1 MGMMFY
7 SCKTLTDVTALANW
21 DVSNVTKMNMMF
33 SWCKTLTDV
42 TALANWDVSNVT
54 DMGGMFFLS
63 KITDIS
69 VLANWDVSNVTD
81 MERMFY
87 LCKSL
92 SDISG
97 LSNWN
102 VSNVTNMDSLFDT
115 CSALSSVSALANWD
129 VSSVNDMN
137 SMFRLCDSL
146 TDISGLANWDVS
158 NVTSFGLTFYGTKIT
173 NVDAL
178 KNWDIRNCE
187 DFTDMFADCMMLV
200 DISGL
205 ANWDMSGEK
214 DLYGMFIRCSSLEDI
229 SPLANW
235 DVSNVTNMMYLFDEC
250 VSIAD
255 ASSLSVWNVNTSTT
269 GAFKGCVLLEEH
281 PSKYP
286 TWYSAYRAPGTAA
299 SEVATASL
307 MTLKNTKAISPMLL
321 SNAPENGNA
330 RDVVFDNNDY
340 STVNAARYNADSGR
354 FVADANG
361 EAYYVFHLKNGAFI
375 DIKDLNPEVQYEITE
390 VGNSYLP
397 SYTVTEGSEYTI
409 SDSGKKETPNS
420 DLSTGKETL
429 TAGSSISYLF
439 TNKKDADHNVT
450 ITKKVDGDIASV
462 TDQFDYKAFISGL
475 TPGKEYNIKKTTA
488 PVGNTEGTFDFSKY
502 DVSGIS
508 YELTDELINTFAGY
522 MHYDGYDKYYFDNDG
537 NGLGITCNGERID
550 GFDRFYV
557 ERGSYTSVVFVNS
570 STNEKAG
577 TYMSEEDVIT
587 AYSLRDPD
595 TEEVAK
601 TIDLSPYVRK
611 DYMEIEEEDLRI
623 LDGAEF
629 VNGDITF
636 NCSVVNTEAGDK
648 LQIVYTYVETAEG
661 INKTE
666 TFVGDSFA
674 IEGGSIYFVD
684 SNTREFLCLFDY
696 ADQVSFS
703 MKGTSE
709 TATFTADESGN
720 AVLEWTMKAND
731 AYEIMELP
739 EGATYQV
746 IEAGAE
752 KYIASYEITD
762 NNDADGVLD
771 TVVKVRDGNFFRN
784 KTLSTAKE
792 TVDLYEDVVIT
803 FTNTAPM
810 PVLPSTGSNTALLL
824 TLFGLAGIAGY
835 GIYKTLRRKKR
846 NNMAV

>member
-1 MGMMFY
+1 MTDMGMMFY
-7 SCKTLTDVTALANW
+7 SCKTLTDVAALANW

-81 MERMFY
+81 MAAMFRETRIT
-87 LCKSL
+87 
-92 SDISG
+92 DI
-97 LSNWN
+97 
-102 VSNVTNMDSLFDT
+102 T
-115 CSALSSVSALANWD
+115 ALANWD
-129 VSSVNDMN
+129 VSNVTKMYLMFKETKITDITALANWDVSNVTDMGG
-137 SMFRLCDSL
+137 MFSWCSSL
-146 TDISGLANWDVS
+146 TNLTGLANWDVS
-158 NVTSFGLTFYGTKIT
+158 NVTDMGAMFYGCG
-173 NVDAL
+173 L
-178 KNWDIRNCE
+178 L
-187 DFTDMFADCMMLV
+187 TDVA
-200 DISGL
+200 
-205 ANWDMSGEK
+205 A
-214 DLYGMFIRCSSLEDI
+214 
-229 SPLANW
+229 LANW
-235 DVSNVTNMMYLFDEC
+235 DVSNVTDMSCVFQEC
-250 VSIAD
+250 TELAD
-255 ASSLSVWNVNTSTT
+255 ASALSKWDVNPNATGIVNDSN
-269 GAFKGCVLLEEH
+269 GAFYACILLEER
-281 PSKYP
+281 PTRYP
-286 TWYSAYRAPGTAA
+286 TWYGAYRGLPTAKARMLVSPATTLSENLDEQALPLNDEGSA
-299 SEVATASL
+299 SGYE
-307 MTLKNTKAISPMLL
+307 
-321 SNAPENGNA
+321 
-330 RDVVFDNNDY
+330 RDDY
-340 STVNAARYNADSGR
+340 STINAAKANADSGL

-537 NGLGITCNGERID
+537 NGLGITCNDERVD
-550 GFDRFYV
+550 GFDSFYV
-557 ERGSYTSVVFVNS
+557 EEGYYYTQVVFVNS
-570 STNEKAG
+570 STDEKAE
-577 TYMSEEDVIT
+577 THMNEEDTIT